1 MFSCETLNKKA
12 IVLLL
17 LFTLAQYIGYSQK
30 SSKSSVSQF
39 PEKVTSVEGIT
50 EYKLANGLRV
60 LLFPDPSKPTITV
73 NATYLV
79 GSRVEGYGE
88 TGMAHLL
95 EHMVFKGS
103 TKHPNIPKELTDH
116 GAWPNGST
124 WYDRT
129 NYFETFAATDEN
141 LNWALDLESDR
152 MVNSF
157 IAKKDL
163 QSEFS
168 VVRNEFEAG
177 ENYPSSILMERII
190 STAYVW
196 HNYGKSTIGS
206 KEDIE
211 RVPIENLQAFYKKYY
226 QPDNAVL
233 MVTGKI
239 DETKTLQLVNQYF
252 GIIPRPARKLQE
264 AYTLE
269 PVQDGERFVSLRRV
283 GDVQVVGCAY
293 HIPSG
298 THPDYAP
305 LDILNEVLTNQPSG
319 RLYKALVE
327 TQKASSEYGFSF
339 ALKDPGI
346 NYFSADVL
354 KEKSV
359 DDAKNTMINV
369 LDSISIKPITA
380 EEVERARA
388 ALLKNFEE
396 FYRNSERIGLGMSEY
411 IAQGDWR
418 TAFIY
423 RDNVKKATVDDVNR
437 VAKLYFKNSNRTV
450 GVFIPDKT
458 PNRAAIPPPPDVA
471 AMVKGYKGNLALAAA
486 EAFDASPS
494 NIDKRTKKGTI
505 PGGAKYA
512 VLTKTTRGNTVR
524 VQLELNVGNESS
536 LQNKREVMQLTAQM
550 LRRGTQNKTFQQ
562 LNDTL
567 DKLQSRISFFSY
579 GQLIFADVESI
590 KNNLSK
596 VLQLLNEMLRQPSFP
611 GNELNTLQQEQL
623 ANIDQQKSDPQ
634 AIAYNVSDRLMNPY
648 PKGHIDYTPTFDE
661 QTEAIKNIQLDDIKT
676 FYKDFYNSANA
687 EVSVVGDCNEVA
699 VIQQL
704 TTMLQNWKSRQTFTY
719 RRRKY
724 FNVSGTE
731 QKINT
736 PDKKNAVFLAGL
748 NLQLN
753 DENADYAPLIMGD
766 YIWGGGF
773 INSRLAT
780 RLRQK
785 EGLSYGAGSYM
796 YARPKD
802 TTGFFGSYAI
812 YNPENLDKLDKAYKE
827 EINKLLKEGITA
839 EELKAA
845 KGGYL
850 QSQQVQRADDMFL
863 VRQSN
868 MNLFFDRDMNW
879 YANQEKQIADL
890 TVDQVNAALRKYVKP
905 EKIVYVKA
913 GDFAKAK

>member
-1 MFSCETLNKKA
+1 MFFCKTFNKKA
-12 IVLLL
+12 IELLL
-17 LFTLAQYIGYSQK
+17 IFVLITYAGYTQKNLKNSSSQLP
-30 SSKSSVSQF
+30 V
-39 PEKVTSVEGIT
+39 KVTSVEGIT
-50 EYKLANGLRV
+50 EYKLSNGLRV

-79 GSRVEGYGE
+79 GSRHEGYGE

-116 GAWPNGST
+116 GASPNGST

-177 ENYPSSILMERII
+177 ENYPSWILQDRVI
-190 STAYVW
+190 SAAYIW

-239 DETKTLQLVNQYF
+239 DEAKTLQLVNQYF
-252 GIIPRPARKLQE
+252 GAISKPSRKLQE
-264 AYTLE
+264 SYTME
-269 PVQDGERFVSLRRV
+269 PVQDGERFVTLRRA

-305 LDILNEVLTNQPSG
+305 LDILNEVLTNKPSG

-327 TQKASSEYGFSF
+327 TQKAASEYGYSF

-354 KEKSV
+354 KEKSI

-369 LDSISIKPITA
+369 FDSLSIKPVTA

-388 ALLKNFEE
+388 TLLRNFEE
-396 FYRNSERIGLGMSEY
+396 FYRNSERIGLQMSEFM
-411 IAQGDWR
+411 AQGDWR

-423 RDNVKKATVDDVNR
+423 RDNVKKASVDDINR

-471 AMVKGYKGNLALAAA
+471 AMVKDYKGQQALAAA
-486 EAFDASPS
+486 EAFDASPA

-512 VLTKTTRGNTVR
+512 VLAKTTRGNTVR
-524 VQLELNVGNESS
+524 VQIELNIGNESS
-536 LQNKREVMQLTAQM
+536 LQNKWAIMSLTAQM

-567 DKLQSRISFFSY
+567 DKLQSRISFFSR
-579 GQLIFADVESI
+579 GQQIYLDVEST
-590 KNNLSK
+590 KDKLSK

-611 GNELNTLQQEQL
+611 QNELNTMKQEQL
-623 ANIDQQKSDPQ
+623 ANIDQQKGDPQ
-634 AIAYNVSDRLMNPY
+634 AIAFNVSDRLMNPY
-648 PKGHIDYTPTFDE
+648 PKGHMDYTPTFDE
-661 QTEAIKNIQLDDIKT
+661 QTEAIKNVRLDDIKN
-676 FYKDFYNSANA
+676 FYKDFYNSTDAD
-687 EVSVVGDCNEVA
+687 VSVVGDCNEA
-699 VIQQL
+699 ATIQQL
-704 TTMLQNWKSRQTFTY
+704 TGILQNWTSTQNYT
-719 RRRKY
+719 RRKRKY
-724 FNVSGTE
+724 FNVAGAE

-736 PDKKNAVFLAGL
+736 PDKKNAVFVAGL
-748 NLQLN
+748 NLPLN

-785 EGLSYGAGSYM
+785 EGISYGAGSYM

-827 EINKLLKEGITA
+827 EINKLLKEGVTGD
-839 EELKAA
+839 ELKAA

-850 QSQQVQRADDMFL
+850 QSQQVQRSDDMYL

-868 MNLFFDRDMNW
+868 MNLFFNRDMNW

-890 TVDQVNAALRKYVKP
+890 TVNQVNAALRKYVKP

>member
-1 MFSCETLNKKA
+1 MFSCKTLNKKA
-12 IVLLL
+12 IQL
-17 LFTLAQYIGYSQK
+17 LFVFVLVTYTAHTQK
-30 SSKSSVSQF
+30 SSKNNILQTPV
-39 PEKVTSVEGIT
+39 KVTSVEGIT
-50 EYKLANGLRV
+50 EYKLSNGLRV

-116 GAWPNGST
+116 GASPNGST

-129 NYFETFAATDEN
+129 NYFETFSATDEN

-152 MVNSF
+152 MINSF

-168 VVRNEFEAG
+168 VVRNEFEMG
-177 ENYPSSILMERII
+177 ENYPSNILQQRII
-190 STAYVW
+190 SAAYIW
-196 HNYGKSTIGS
+196 HNYGKETIGS

-226 QPDNAVL
+226 QPDNVVL

-239 DETKTLQLVNQYF
+239 DEPKTLQLINNYF
-252 GIIPRPARKLQE
+252 GIIPKPTRKLQE
-264 AYTLE
+264 AYTME
-269 PVQDGERFVSLRRV
+269 PVQDGERFVNLRRV

-298 THPDYAP
+298 THPDFAP

-327 TQKASSEYGFSF
+327 TQKASSEYGYSF

-354 KEKSV
+354 KEKSL
-359 DDAKNTMINV
+359 DDAKNTMMNV
-369 LDSISIKPITA
+369 LDSISIRPVTS

-388 ALLKNFEE
+388 TLLKNFEE
-396 FYRNSERIGLGMSEY
+396 FYRNSERIGLQMSEFM
-411 IAQGDWR
+411 AQGDWR

-423 RDNVKKATVDDVNR
+423 RDNVKKATADDVNR
-437 VAKLYFKNSNRTV
+437 VAKTYFKNSNRTV

-458 PNRAAIPPPPDVA
+458 PDRAAIPPPPDVA
-471 AMVKGYKGNLALAAA
+471 AMVKNYKGQKALASA

-494 NIDKRTKKGTI
+494 NIDKRTKTGTI

-512 VLTKTTRGNTVR
+512 VLTKTTRGNTVH
-524 VQLELNVGNESS
+524 VQIGLHAGNENS
-536 LQNKREVMQLTAQM
+536 LQNKAIISQLTAQM
-550 LRRGTQNKTFQQ
+550 LRRGTQSKTFQQ

-567 DKLQSRISFFSY
+567 DKLQSRVSFYSY
-579 GQLIFADVESI
+579 GQTTNADIEST
-590 KNNLSK
+590 KGNLSK
-596 VLQLLNEMLRQPSFP
+596 VLQLVNEMLRQPSFP
-611 GNELNTLQQEQL
+611 QNEFNIVKQEQL

-634 AIAYNVSDRLMNPY
+634 AIAFNVSNRLMSPY
-648 PKGHIDYTPTFDE
+648 PKGHINYTPTFDE
-661 QTEAIKNIQLDDIKT
+661 RTEAVKSVQLEDIKS
-676 FYKDFYNSANA
+676 FYKDFYNSSGATI
-687 EVSVVGDCNEVA
+687 SVVGDCNEAA
-699 VIQQL
+699 VLQQL
-704 TTMLQNWKSRQTFTY
+704 ANMLKNWTSTQSYTRMP
-719 RRRKY
+719 RKY
-724 FNVSGTE
+724 FNVTGTE

-736 PDKKNAVFLAGL
+736 PDKKNAVFVAGL
-748 NLQLN
+748 NLPIN
-753 DENADYAPLIMGD
+753 DENADYASLVMGD

-785 EGLSYGAGSYM
+785 EGISYGVGSYL
-796 YARPKD
+796 YASTID

-812 YNPENLDKLDKAYKE
+812 YNPENSDKLDKAYKE
-827 EINKLLKEGITA
+827 EINKLLKEGVTA
-839 EELKAA
+839 DELKAA

-850 QSQQVQRADDMFL
+850 QSQEVQRSDDNYL
-863 VRQSN
+863 ARELNS
-868 MNLFFDRDMNW
+868 NLFFNRTMSWN
-879 YANQEKQIADL
+879 ANQEKQIAAL
-890 TVDQVNAALRKYVKP
+890 TVDKVNAAFRKYIKP
-905 EKIVYVKA
+905 ENITYVKA
-913 GDFAKAK
+913 GDFSKAK